1 MFRSKLEESVADIL
15 FENEVRF
22 DYEEDKIPYVLEKM
36 RCLMRLLLN

>member
-22 DYEEDKIPYVLEKM
+22 DYEEDKILLVSAVSYLEDD
-36 RCLMRLLLN
+36 R